1 MHYVAGE
8 LDGFAI
14 GDINGDGEISLKD
27 VTLLKYYLSGELAL
41 STEQINRADFY
52 SDGKVDIA
60 DALAIRYFCMTGN
73 LLDPDSTKDDYY
85 DDIL

>member
-1 MHYVAGE
+1 MKSVGE
-8 LDGFAI
+8 NIYDNVSRVEF
-14 GDINGDGEISLKD
+14 
-27 VTLLKYYLSGELAL
+27 V
-41 STEQINRADFY
+41 QI

-73 LLDPDSTKDDYY
+73 LLYPDSTKDDYY